1 MLCVKMLFSMLMLT
15 NKLLHMFIDLFFQLE
30 REYILQTPSDS
41 DAETPQA
48 AAKPDARRIGK
59 DIDEDMPSRYQL
71 IHLNDEWYMSASGK
85 RSSKNQPKR
94 KHRKTHGKIGFLE
107 LSSVISKRWHNLQ
120 ELDAETK
127 SYVAKV
133 AARLLEEYKRD
144 MAAFKAQ
151 NMTMSAPT
159 PTMSMFPALATSSF
173 VPNMSYLAQ
182 PSGEFNYPMANYAS
196 LPARPALPLQTSEAK
211 KPSPST
217 FDVDFDQLLQDDF
230 ISFKTEHRK
239 PEPEPEVKVKEVDPF
254 SGFTFHPVSRK
265 DYMKMKRKS
274 SNGDDRHSK
283 RRRSIEAIE
292 AEKDALKM
300 KILALQDELRIERER
315 TAPSPTLD
323 DIFFD
328 IGKMNRNAP
337 SPTLDDICGAPC
349 PISPS
354 ASAEGSD
361 VDADD
366 LMLVFQGSELFA

>member
-1 MLCVKMLFSMLMLT
+1 M
-15 NKLLHMFIDLFFQLE
+15 
-30 REYILQTPSDS
+30 QTPSDS
-41 DAETPQA
+41 DAENNQ
-48 AAKPDARRIGK
+48 AAKPDARRIGR
-59 DIDEDMPSRYQL
+59 DIDADMPSRYQL
-71 IHLNDEWYMSASGK
+71 IHLNDEWYKSASGK

-133 AARLLEEYKRD
+133 AARLLEEYKSD

-151 NMTMSAPT
+151 NMNMSAPT
-159 PTMSMFPALATSSF
+159 PTMSMFPAMATPSF
-173 VPNMSYLAQ
+173 VPNMSYLAQQ

-196 LPARPALPLQTSEAK
+196 LPALPFQSSEAK
-211 KPSPST
+211 KPSPSPST

-239 PEPEPEVKVKEVDPF
+239 PEPEPEPEVKVKEVDPF

-300 KILALQDELRIERER
+300 KIRALQDELRIERER
-315 TAPSPTLD
+315 TTPSPTLD

-328 IGKMNRNAP
+328 MSKMDRYAP
-337 SPTLDDICGAPC
+337 SPSLDDICGAPC